1 MNVFPRRTALTIL
14 FSFSL
19 FLHRVVLLE
28 IPSRQEL
35 CTKNLFSV
43 AEICL
48 TWHEQGD
55 FLAVQVLRCAK
66 KKVDTD
72 KQVKY
77 MVSNDLSSVSVP
89 FRSNVYRFSSS
100 FTY

>member
-1 MNVFPRRTALTIL
+1 MDFID
-14 FSFSL
+14 F
-19 FLHRVVLLE
+19 RVVLLE

-43 AEICL
+43 AKICL
-48 TWHEQGD
+48 TWHDQGD

-66 KKVDTD
+66 KKIGE

-77 MVSNDLSSVSVP
+77 VVSLIL
-89 FRSNVYRFSSS
+89 
-100 FTY
+100 